1 MSAIQNP
8 KSQIQNLKSLI
19 SLAIVAGLF
28 CWIFAGALFGSG
40 VFAFRDA
47 GSYYYPLLKF
57 VRDQWLSGRVPLWN
71 PYENL
76 GVPLAANATACV
88 FYPGTALLLLP
99 IAYAWAYKLV
109 ILGHVALAAW
119 SAYCLARDA
128 KSSREAAALAAI
140 SYAFSGSV
148 LFQYTNL
155 PFLIAAAGLPL
166 ALLAAQRMLVRRQ
179 VRWALAF
186 GVVLALVTLGG
197 DPQTGYHAVLLAAFY
212 AWMLWRADR
221 QNPKSEIQN
230 LKF

>member
-76 GVPLAANATACV
+76 GVPLAANATAGV

-140 SYAFSGSV
+140 SYAFSGSI

-166 ALLAAQRMLVRRQ
+166 ALLAAADAGPASGPLGFGLRRCAGAGR
-179 VRWALAF
+179 VGRR
-186 GVVLALVTLGG
+186 
-197 DPQTGYHAVLLAAFY
+197 P
-212 AWMLWRADR
+212 ADR
-221 QNPKSEIQN
+221 LPCGPASSLLRLDALESGSPKSKI
-230 LKF
+230 